1 MATTMGP
8 LVSRA
13 QRDKVGSFIVSAK
26 AEGATLLCGGSR
38 STSSA
43 LKNGYFVDPTV
54 FTGALAGFR
63 ASS

>member
-13 QRDKVGSFIVSAK
+13 QRDKVLSFIDSAK

-38 STSSA
+38 SIGSA

-54 FTGALAGFR
+54 FTGASA
-63 ASS
+63 ASCVSS